1 VAGLGYRAFTGGS
14 VLTAAQVQGYL
25 QDQAVMKFASA
36 TARDAALTPVEGMV
50 CYLADSSAM
59 FSYDGANWVVIPQ
72 VSEYVSSAPYSIA
85 SPTSA
90 FQNIYA
96 ASNTGASLAANM
108 TYEVEG
114 VLRVQY
120 TITSTPTLANFQ
132 MTYSGTAASSYFF
145 IDSSKAL
152 TTFDATLVSQAKRS
166 FAVNASAACV
176 ESTSSVATV
185 CNTVFF
191 KGIIRT
197 SSTGTLTPQYGF
209 NNTIGLTGVQSQA
222 NSYFKVT
229 PLGSSSM
236 TNAGTFA

>member
-1 VAGLGYRAFTGGS
+1 MAGLGYRAFTGGS

-72 VSEYVSSAPYSIA
+72 VSEYVSSAAYSIG

-90 FQNIYA
+90 VQNIYA

-120 TITSTPTLANFQ
+120 TVGASATLANFQ
-132 MTYSGTAASSYFF
+132 MTYSGTATSSYFF
-145 IDSSKAL
+145 IDSAKAL
-152 TTFDATLVSQAKRS
+152 STFDATLTSQAKRS
-166 FAVNASAACV
+166 FAVNAPAACV
-176 ESTSSVATV
+176 ESTTVATI

-209 NNTIGLTGVQSQA
+209 SNTIGLTGVQSQA